1 MTKKIIKYFLFFLM
15 ILVIG
20 VFYLSF
26 FGIKT
31 DRFNELIKNQILD
44 KNQNIKVNLQDIKI
58 LLNLE
63 NFSFNLQTINP
74 IIIYDK
80 NKVRLNQITTKFAFK
95 NLFYKNFTIDNLEI
109 SIKETKIKDT
119 IRIYRSFNNIPEI
132 FILKQVVKGGYLLAD
147 INLNFDENGKI
158 KKDYQIKGY
167 IKNAR
172 LSLLNKKKNK

>member
-1 MTKKIIKYFLFFLM
+1 M

-63 NFSFNLQTINP
+63 SFSFNLQTINP

-80 NKVRLNQITTKFAFK
+80 NKVRLNQITTNFAFK
-95 NLFYKNFTIDNLEI
+95 NLFYK
-109 SIKETKIKDT
+109 KIQL
-119 IRIYRSFNNIPEI
+119 P
-132 FILKQVVKGGYLLAD
+132 
-147 INLNFDENGKI
+147 
-158 KKDYQIKGY
+158 
-167 IKNAR
+167 
-172 LSLLNKKKNK
+172 

>member
-31 DRFNELIKNQILD
+31 ARFNELIKNQILD
-44 KNQNIKVNLQDIKI
+44 KNQNIEVNLQDIKI

-80 NKVRLNQITTKFAFK
+80 NKVRLNQITTNFA
-95 NLFYKNFTIDNLEI
+95 
-109 SIKETKIKDT
+109 
-119 IRIYRSFNNIPEI
+119 
-132 FILKQVVKGGYLLAD
+132 
-147 INLNFDENGKI
+147 
-158 KKDYQIKGY
+158 
-167 IKNAR
+167 
-172 LSLLNKKKNK
+172 